1 MHKFAYHV
9 QAALGQVGSTKVI
22 ISRAAQG
29 NWVPAS
35 LVALCLVS
43 TVLPAQET
51 AELTFVGHP
60 CAPPRAG
67 GWALQSASGEAKKGV
82 CHPAPSW
89 DMPPP
94 EVSLLHLS

>member
-9 QAALGQVGSTKVI
+9 QAALGQVGFTKVI
-22 ISRAAQG
+22 IFRAAQG

-43 TVLPAQET
+43 MVLSAQET

-60 CAPPRAG
+60 WPPPRAG
-67 GWALQSASGEAKKGV
+67 GWALQSASGEAKNGV
-82 CHPAPSW
+82 CHPAPS
-89 DMPPP
+89 
-94 EVSLLHLS
+94 